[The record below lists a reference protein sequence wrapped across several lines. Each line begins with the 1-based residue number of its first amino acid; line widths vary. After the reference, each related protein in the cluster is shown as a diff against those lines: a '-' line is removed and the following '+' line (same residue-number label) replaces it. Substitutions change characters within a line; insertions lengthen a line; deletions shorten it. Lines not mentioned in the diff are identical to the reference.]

1 LGETIWLN
9 GAVHT
14 FGTDMSTFGHLGAA
28 HYTLICHLS
37 YHLFCLY
44 PMPGTTSRT
53 PDIAMASN
61 IKFYCIQP
69 LPKSQRPNVLA
80 FSAMESGCVFVVFS
94 NPIHVFALLFH
105 LRAASSSVY
114 SDCVRAPHFQ
124 HFTKK

>member
-1 LGETIWLN
+1 
-9 GAVHT
+9 
-14 FGTDMSTFGHLGAA
+14 MPTFGHLGAA
-28 HYTLICHLS
+28 HYTLIYHLS

-44 PMPGTTSRT
+44 PMPSATARAL
-53 PDIAMASN
+53 DIAMASN
-61 IKFYCIQP
+61 VKFDCIQP

-94 NPIHVFALLFH
+94 KPIHAFALLFH

-114 SDCVRAPHFQ
+114 SDCVRALHFQ